1 MMATDKPK
9 VRGKGAS
16 GKRTPTNESP
26 KLAKTPRALLD
37 GLDAR
42 LATLRV
48 HRRTT
53 RDPRLTDALEGRV
66 AAALPERGMLRVGAR
81 VTPEMALDNLS
92 LMVRHSATAAS
103 EDRSQRARN
112 AACSPRKRTRT
123 SPLFA
128 AAFDF
133 FDDVDNHD
141 LLCADPYSFKDV
153 LARFEADGGSTAG
166 YSHDGVR
173 KVFARARKEIVG
185 QIAR

>member
-1 MMATDKPK
+1 VYDSQTNAPQRLQPPGAKGSIVATKKKIPLK
-9 VRGKGAS
+9 QEASNAPRLVRRS
-16 GKRTPTNESP
+16 NQP
-26 KLAKTPRALLD
+26 
-37 GLDAR
+37 
-42 LATLRV
+42 
-48 HRRTT
+48 
-53 RDPRLTDALEGRV
+53 RDPLLMDALMGRTS
-66 AAALPERGMLRVGAR
+66 ATLPERGVLRVGAR